1 MKKVLFTFFLII
13 MLSMSL
19 HYESLSK
26 DGDTTKVRTIE
37 FTSRRGGWYDFNV
50 DGKKYQRVLMNYKI
64 KCPPGKPC
72 GEWDY
77 LAYVYVNK
85 YYAPNYRL
93 NKKSTDSAMYML
105 DTSWAYTAVYKDGQ
119 YIIEKTPKQ
128 KILLEYYNDPNNPTK
143 RTDSM
148 WVWPTYFNNY
158 KVDDTGKMV
167 DSSFVKPDRVIYL
180 SKKQVFYND
189 DVTIAEP
196 IEIMRYIT
204 PYGNGLKLG
213 DGFNFVID
221 VTDFL
226 PLLQGKVN
234 IFAPCGGWGDQYSQD
249 IMESL
254 ELTFD
259 FIEGTPTRDIIDFK
273 PMWNTT
279 HVWYNEKIETNFLVP
294 KSITFNENEKNARLK
309 VIQTGHGFGATA
321 DNCSEFCKKKSY
333 VKVDNSQKY
342 QTEIWRE
349 CSTNPIYPQ
358 GGTWV
363 FDRSNWCPGSEVAP
377 FDYELTDFIT
387 SNSSHVIDY
396 DLDAYQLKITN
407 TDATPPN
414 WVISSYLIT
423 YGDLNF
429 NLDAAITDIIAPSKK
444 DIFKRL
450 NPICSTPVIEVMN
463 NGKSEINSIKFEYGL
478 KDKQKTTFTWTGS
491 LPKLETRR
499 IELPQFEVNETIT
512 TKFEVKI
519 LEVNAKA
526 DDYAANNSA
535 VSDYESVV
543 YYPQDIII
551 NLQTNKQARM
561 GDYKYY
567 ILDAK
572 GDTVLS
578 KYALKNDKSYQ
589 EKLHLEEGCYYFHF
603 INESGFGLDFWVYR
617 DELGTGSLGIS
628 SLNSSLTSFAPDF
641 GYDINHYFRV
651 GPVIQAS
658 LSKDTLKFDSLEVNQ
673 KQTMSFEITPLN
685 RLPLTLSGMSI
696 NLGSKTG
703 FSIVS
708 TEPEITYPYTIK
720 EGEKVKVNVEFQA
733 VKSGIATTTLILN
746 TNDYYESQR
755 KIRLVGFGKGGNS
768 VDEDMVLSPSS
779 INIQGKP
786 ESGAMRIE
794 FSNGMNYSNHT
805 SLKLFN
811 SVGQEIAVLFD
822 SNVDYSNQYIDYNTN
837 MLNSGAYYLVLSS
850 DNKTITKPFVINR

>member
-1 MKKVLFTFFLII
+1 MKKVLFTFFVVII
-13 MLSMSL
+13 LSMSL
-19 HYESLSK
+19 QYETLAK

-50 DGKKYQRVLMNYKI
+50 EGKKYQRVLMNYKI

-77 LAYVYVNK
+77 LAYVYVNR

-105 DTSWAYTAVYKDGQ
+105 DTSWAYAAVYKDGQ
-119 YIIEKTPKQ
+119 YIIEKTPKE

-259 FIEGTPTRDIIDFK
+259 FIEGTPTREIVDFK
-273 PMWNTT
+273 LMWNTT
-279 HVWYNEKIETNFLVP
+279 HVWYNENIEKNFLVP
-294 KSITFNENEKNARLK
+294 KSITFKDNEKNARLK
-309 VIQTGHGFGATA
+309 VIQTGHGFGATE
-321 DNCSEFCKKKSY
+321 DNCSEFCWKKGY

-342 QTEIWRE
+342 AADIWRR

-363 FDRSNWCPGSEVAP
+363 YDRSNWCPGSEVNP
-377 FDYELTDFIT
+377 FDFELSDFINT
-387 SNSSHVIDY
+387 NSTHLIDY
-396 DLDAYQLKITN
+396 DLDDYELKITN
-407 TDATPPN
+407 TNATPPN

-444 DIFKRL
+444 DLFKRL
-450 NPICSTPVIEVMN
+450 NPICSTPVIEVKN

-478 KDKQKTTFTWTGS
+478 KNKQKSNFTWTGS
-491 LPKLETRR
+491 LKKLESNY
-499 IELPQFEVNETIT
+499 IELPLFEVNETIS
-512 TKFEVKI
+512 TKFEVSI
-519 LEVNAKA
+519 LEVNGKA
-526 DDYAANNSA
+526 DEYSANNSA
-535 VSDYESVV
+535 SSDYESVP
-543 YYPQDIII
+543 YYPQDLTI
-551 NLQTNKQARM
+551 NLKTNTQAAK
-561 GDYKYY
+561 GDYKFYV
-567 ILDAK
+567 LNAK
-572 GDTVLS
+572 GDTVIS
-578 KYALKNDKSYQ
+578 KYALNNNKAYNENMK
-589 EKLHLEEGCYYFHF
+589 LEEGCYYFHF
-603 INESGFGLDFWVYR
+603 INESGIGLDFWASRQYY
-617 DELGTGSLGIS
+617 GTGSLGIS
-628 SLNSSLTSFAPDF
+628 SKTNNIVTFAPDF

-651 GPVIQAS
+651 GPVTQAV
-658 LSKDTLKFDSLEVNQ
+658 LSKDTLQFDSLEVNE
-673 KQTMSFEITPLN
+673 KQTLGFEIAPLN
-685 RLPLTLSGMSI
+685 KLPITISSMAI
-696 NLGSKTG
+696 NLGTKNG
-703 FSIVS
+703 FTIVS
-708 TEPEITYPYTIK
+708 TEPAITYPHTIK
-720 EGEKVKVNVEFQA
+720 EGEKLKINIEYQA
-733 VKSGIATTTLILN
+733 VKAGAVATSLTIN
-746 TNDYYESQR
+746 TNDFYEAQKR
-755 KIRLVGFGKGGNS
+755 VRLVGYGKGGNS
-768 VDEDMVLSPSS
+768 IDDNLVLNPSY

-786 ESGAMRIE
+786 ESGSIRIE
-794 FSNGMNYSNHT
+794 FSNGMNYSNQT
-805 SLKLFN
+805 SLKLYN
-811 SVGQEIAVLFD
+811 SVGQEIDLLFD
-822 SNVDYSNQYIDYNTN
+822 SNIDFSSQFIDFNTN

-850 DNKTITKPFVINR
+850 DNKTVTKPFVINR